1 MSRFCRPSMAMSL
14 IYHRFQTYFPH
25 VDNIYSHRSTQKYK
39 RKPFVSHYWDCRLK
53 GRPPGTP
60 KSNDPNKK
68 RRRRTARERDLCD
81 VKIKITEYF
90 PEASMADFESSPRFE
105 LPSSTSLSVD
115 LDSAQGS
122 SYRGTQSFGVLTP
135 NPALPVGHPG
145 ATGQKYFTIQR
156 VNGNGGNGKADGI
169 GGSHRHTLED
179 SDGVKKNSV
188 QRFFLKE
195 AKDKKKVMV
204 GTFHLI
210 CKCFGITI
218 TVCKFCTSLTCRNC
232 QSYLCKS
239 FVEILDINPEVKRLL
254 GKSRSRSVPP
264 RESSKA

>member
-1 MSRFCRPSMAMSL
+1 
-14 IYHRFQTYFPH
+14 
-25 VDNIYSHRSTQKYK
+25 
-39 RKPFVSHYWDCRLK
+39 
-53 GRPPGTP
+53 
-60 KSNDPNKK
+60 
-68 RRRRTARERDLCD
+68 
-81 VKIKITEYF
+81 
-90 PEASMADFESSPRFE
+90 MADFESSPRFE

-169 GGSHRHTLED
+169 GGGHRHTLED

-195 AKDKKKVMV
+195 AKDNKKVMV

-210 CKCFGITI
+210 SKCFGITI
-218 TVCKFCTSLTCRNC
+218 TVCKFCTSLTCQNC

-239 FVEILDINPEVKRLL
+239 FVEIFDIKELHPEIGKISEQVRPAKKVQRPRHLRHSSSIYVYLDLPQRIKNIWLQFLL
-254 GKSRSRSVPP
+254 VIVLLSPSPKNIP
-264 RESSKA
+264 KTT